1 MSRIIDE
8 RFLAVHPRT
17 ALWWEQRKLCRSCFN
32 YTDHGAGRGES
43 CEAVPG
49 GPRGG
54 TSCIE
59 ARDTQCGSK
68 AVLFVARRSFGL
80 AA

>member
-1 MSRIIDE
+1 MPRRLDE
-8 RFLAVHPRT
+8 TFLRVHPRT
-17 ALWWEQRKLCRSCFN
+17 ALWWEQRKLCRSCSN
-32 YTDHGAGRGES
+32 YTDYGSGRGET
-43 CEAVPG
+43 CGAVAG

-59 ARDTQCGSK
+59 ARETHCGPK
-68 AVLFVARRSFGL
+68 AVLFVVRRERL